1 MTNLSQ
7 LVEQH
12 ILEYES
18 HLTHIDELI
27 ARASKVSIPAEVH
40 DEFATLKEKRDVLA
54 KEVAALK
61 QKPLKNWRKE
71 DIPLSGL
78 GPMVIW
84 GIVAQQLEKLL
95 DRLGG

>member
-7 LVEQH
+7 LTEQH

-27 ARASKVSIPAEVH
+27 ARVNKASIPAEVH
-40 DEFATLKEKRDVLA
+40 GELTVLMEKRGALA
-54 KEVAALK
+54 EEIAKLK
-61 QKPLKNWRKE
+61 RKPLENWQQE
-71 DIPLSGL
+71 DIPLAGL

-84 GIVAQQLEKLL
+84 GIVAQQLEKMVE
-95 DRLGG
+95 RLGV